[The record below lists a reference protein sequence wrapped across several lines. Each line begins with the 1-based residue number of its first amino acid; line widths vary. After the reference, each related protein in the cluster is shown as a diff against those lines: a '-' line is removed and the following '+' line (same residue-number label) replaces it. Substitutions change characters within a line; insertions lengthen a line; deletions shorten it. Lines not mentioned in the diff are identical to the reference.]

1 MDYKKTNRRDD
12 KYFASK
18 DAKDTASNLLSRS
31 NSWYN
36 ELDTNGYL
44 DKVRMMWAA
53 YHGAYYSDFED
64 GHNLSFSGEQGELV
78 NFAANHLRNLATN
91 MLTMITATRPAM
103 RARAANSDHKSL
115 VQAKLANGL
124 LDYYMR
130 EKRLETF
137 LRKAAEYAIVLG
149 SGYVK
154 MEWNATAGEIYDYEE
169 DFEIEIDEDGEPI
182 VTEDGEPIIKLDA
195 NGDPVIAEENP
206 LFTGDVEF
214 SNLSPFDVVFD
225 ATREDQKHDW
235 VLCRSQKN
243 RFDLIAKY
251 PELEKEILAVPPV
264 TSIKHNALDSFSYSK
279 TDNIFVYEFYHR
291 KSEAM
296 PEGRYIMFVSP
307 EAILLDSPMPYR
319 NLPVFRISY
328 GDILGTPFGYTP
340 LFDILPI
347 QDAINALHSTIL
359 TNQAAFG
366 VQNIGIP
373 VGSNVSISELG
384 GGLNIIEF
392 DKDAGPPVPLNFT
405 STPPEIF
412 NHLEMLIREAETISG
427 VNSVA
432 RGNPESS
439 LKSGTALALVQSMSI
454 QYMSGLQQSYVSL
467 VEDVGTALIT
477 MLRDFA
483 EVPRVAAISGL
494 QNTAHMKDFV
504 GDDLSEVNRV
514 IVEVANPLSNT
525 TAGRLEMAQELLQ
538 MGAITT
544 VEQYSTVMNTGRL
557 DLLTHGQEEETLT
570 IQKENEYLLQG
581 DDVIAMITDDHARH
595 IRSHKSVLADP
606 ELRKDPALVERVTR
620 HLQEHI
626 NHLRTA
632 DADLLS
638 IIGEQP
644 LAPPGGTPANQP
656 AQMPP
661 GDASLQ
667 GTTPSNI
674 NPNTGQAPQPGMPN
688 MPTPPAP
695 FQNLPVGPGGTGGNQ
710 GG

>member
-1 MDYKKTNRRDD
+1 MKYNKANSYDD

-18 DAKDTASNLLSRS
+18 PADETASNLLSRS
-31 NSWYN
+31 NTWYN

-78 NFAANHLRNLATN
+78 NFAVNHLRNLATN

-103 RARAANSDHKSL
+103 KARAANSDHKSL

-130 EKRLETF
+130 EKRLEDY

-149 SGYVK
+149 SGYIK
-154 MEWNATAGEIYDYEE
+154 MEWNATTGEVYDYEE
-169 DFEIEIDEDGEPI
+169 DYEIEVDENGNPVVDAYGDP
-182 VTEDGEPIIKLDA
+182 VIKLDE
-195 NGDPVIAEENP
+195 NGDPVITEENP

-235 VLCRSQKN
+235 ILCRSQKN

-251 PELEKEILAVPPV
+251 PELKHEIMAVPPV
-264 TSIKHNALDSFSYSK
+264 TEIKHNALDSFSYDK

-291 KSEAM
+291 RSEAM
-296 PEGRYIMFVSP
+296 PEGRYLMFVSH

-319 NLPVFRISY
+319 DLPVYRIAY

-347 QDAINALHSTIL
+347 QDAINSLHGTII
-359 TNQAAFG
+359 TNQSAFG

-373 VGSNVSISELG
+373 VGSNVSISELA

-392 DKDAGPPVPLNFT
+392 DAQAGPPVPLNFT

-412 NHLEMLIREAETISG
+412 NYLETLIREAEVISG

-439 LKSGTALALVQSMSI
+439 LKSGTALALVQSMSL
-454 QYMSGLQQSYVSL
+454 QYMSGLQQSYIRL
-467 VEDVGTALIT
+467 TEDVGTNLIM

-483 EVPRVAAISGL
+483 EAPRVAAVGGIRSA
-494 QNTAHMKDFV
+494 AHMKEFK

-557 DLLTHGQEEETLT
+557 DLLTEGQESRTLT

-581 DDVIAMITDDHARH
+581 EPVIAILTDDHANH
-595 IRSHKSVLADP
+595 IRAHSDVLADP
-606 ELRKDPALVERVTR
+606 ELRKDPDLVARVTA
-620 HLQEHI
+620 HIQEHI
-626 NHLRTA
+626 
-632 DADLLS
+632 DLLQTTDPN
-638 IIGEQP
+638 ILQINGEQP

-656 AQMPP
+656 AQQPP

-667 GTTPSNI
+667 GV
-674 NPNTGQAPQPGMPN
+674 APGVTAPPQGPAAVPGMPN
-688 MPTPPAP
+688 MPTPPPP
-695 FQNLPVGPGGTGGNQ
+695 FDNMPVGPGGTGNQ